1 LHEILANP
9 MWTSLTTSH
18 AAFART
24 SGPLKRFPSDVAPF
38 CAVEHDSAEIGGASL
53 FTKGETVYFLA
64 TIPRFPANFTVLGES
79 GVLQMIYDGKPP
91 ESTEADAATLTDADA
106 PAMKAL
112 TALVYPE
119 FFRSRTS
126 VLGRYIGLHGPDR
139 LNAMCGQRLACTGY
153 REISAVCTHP
163 EERGKGHAGR
173 LIRQQ
178 TRAIIAEG
186 RTPFLHVSASN
197 KNAWGLYENVGFAA
211 SRELRFVKVRID

>member
-1 LHEILANP
+1 MHEILSNP
-9 MWTSLTTSH
+9 MWSSLTTTH
-18 AAFART
+18 AAFAHT
-24 SGPLKRFPSDVAPF
+24 SGLLKRFPADVAPF
-38 CAVEHDSAEIGGASL
+38 CAVEHDGAEIDGARF

-79 GVLQMIYDGKPP
+79 GVLQMIYEGPPP
-91 ESTEADAATLTDADA
+91 EATEADAPLLTEADA

-126 VLGRYIGLHGPDR
+126 TLGNYIGLHGPDR

-163 EERGKGHAGR
+163 DERGQGHAGR

-197 KNAWGLYENVGFAA
+197 KNAWGLYEKVGFAA
-211 SRELRFVKVRID
+211 AREFRFVKVRID